1 MKKQI
6 FLPIFFVA
14 FIAILSPSLPAQE
27 LRTSIALESGAIVK
41 PNLISTSGRLDFT
54 AGIAVGLHWQNFTL
68 LASFHRWFQPSEG
81 LQIEHEYLAT
91 ENRNL
96 TPRMNWRNSIRIPTT
111 SGFWGNQSIS
121 ASLLYDILKPENT
134 PWTVSLGI
142 GVCALERIDV
152 GILIDSFENRISFPQ
167 ISRPFAEIAP
177 TGLGIVGYNLT
188 DKLRVQGRF
197 QAHGFQHFTS
207 TLGLQVTL

>member
-6 FLPIFFVA
+6 FLAIFF
-14 FIAILSPSLPAQE
+14 IALSVILSPSLPAQE
-27 LRTSIALESGAIVK
+27 LRTSVAFESGAVVK
-41 PNLISTSGRLDFT
+41 PNLISPSGTIDFT

-68 LASFHRWFQPSEG
+68 LASFHRWFQPSEA
-81 LQIEHEYLAT
+81 LQIEHERLAT
-91 ENRNL
+91 ENHNL
-96 TPRMNWRNSIRIPTT
+96 TPRMDWCNNIRIP
-111 SGFWGNQSIS
+111 SGGYFLGNQSIS
-121 ASLLYDILKPENT
+121 TSLLYDVLKPENT

-142 GVCALERIDV
+142 GVCALERIEV
-152 GILIDSFENRISFPQ
+152 GIIIDPFENRISFPQ

-207 TLGLQVTL
+207 TLGLQLTL